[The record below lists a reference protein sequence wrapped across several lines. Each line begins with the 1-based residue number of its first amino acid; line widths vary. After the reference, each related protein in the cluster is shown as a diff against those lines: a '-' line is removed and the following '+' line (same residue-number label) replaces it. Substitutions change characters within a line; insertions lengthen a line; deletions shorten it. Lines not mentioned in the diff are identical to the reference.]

1 MVSRFGKVLNQLDF
15 LFLDVARLL
24 GLTPEVAAGTG
35 NTDLGKGSGGSEGVS
50 QHCGILRV
58 Q

>member
-1 MVSRFGKVLNQLDF
+1 MVNRLDF

-24 GLTPEVAAGTG
+24 GLTPEAAAGTG
-35 NTDLGKGSGGSEGVS
+35 NAGLALGKGSGEHGGSEGVS